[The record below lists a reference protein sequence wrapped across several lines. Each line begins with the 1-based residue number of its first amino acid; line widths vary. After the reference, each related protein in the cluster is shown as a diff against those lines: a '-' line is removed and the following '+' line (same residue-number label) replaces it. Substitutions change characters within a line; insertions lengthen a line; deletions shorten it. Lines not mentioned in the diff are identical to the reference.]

1 LQRVARFFASSKPI
15 IEVAGRDPLGGRLTF
30 EPVLPIMLDGMF
42 GSLGIQ
48 EIVVILGLALI
59 IFGPKKLPEIGK
71 TLGRSLGEFRR
82 ATSDLKRSIQQEVD
96 SIDDTPPESS
106 TTKSKDSS

>member
-1 LQRVARFFASSKPI
+1 
-15 IEVAGRDPLGGRLTF
+15 
-30 EPVLPIMLDGMF
+30 MLDGMF

>member
-1 LQRVARFFASSKPI
+1 
-15 IEVAGRDPLGGRLTF
+15 
-30 EPVLPIMLDGMF
+30 MF